1 LNILERIIVYNYK
14 VPYFIREF
22 LFQLTLI
29 FKNKIYSLHLKK
41 FFKNNQDHINQLN
54 SDGIIFMDN
63 SQPSRIKIDEM
74 TDALDEIDVNK
85 NTNMSQKKISY
96 ETEDLASNVQFLSLA
111 MDNEII
117 SLARNYFGAPPKIAF
132 LKAWKVNS
140 GADDLSEMSFHMDH
154 HGHRFLK
161 AFWYLNDV
169 EEGAG
174 HHEYIKKTHYQPSLD
189 NTLKHAPDDLK
200 SDLLQKRKMK
210 GKFLMNND
218 LVNSF
223 FGENVLKIAGKAG
236 TCFVEDTR
244 GLHRGTK
251 MPEGKFRIIFQVLYV
266 PYLSSKDKNVHH
278 RITNDQVLS
287 KIINYGRN
295 QKLLNKFIFNELID

>member
-1 LNILERIIVYNYK
+1 MNIFERIIVYNYK

-22 LFQLTLI
+22 LFQFSVI

-41 FFKNNQDHINQLN
+41 YFQNNKDHLN
-54 SDGIIFMDN
+54 KLKRDGILFMEN

-74 TDALDEIDVNK
+74 TDALNQIDINK
-85 NTNMSQKKISY
+85 NTDMNQKKISY
-96 ETEDLASNVQFLSLA
+96 ETEELASNIDFLSLA
-111 MDNEII
+111 MDSEII
-117 SLARNYFGAPPKIAF
+117 SLARNYFGTPPKIAF

-174 HHEYIKKTHYQPSLD
+174 HHEYIKNTHYQPSLD
-189 NTLKHAPDDLK
+189 NMLKNAPVDLK
-200 SDLLQKRKMK
+200 LDLLQKRKMK
-210 GKFLMNND
+210 GKFLMNTN
-218 LVNSF
+218 LVRSF
-223 FGENVLKIAGKAG
+223 FGKSVLKIAGKAG
-236 TCFVEDTR
+236 ICFVEDTR

-278 RITNDQVLS
+278 KITNTEVLR
-287 KIINYGRN
+287 KITNYGTN
-295 QKLLNKFIFNELID
+295 QKPLNQFIFNDLIN

>member
-1 LNILERIIVYNYK
+1 MNIFERIIVYNYK
-14 VPYFIREF
+14 VPYFIREI
-22 LFQLTLI
+22 LFQLSLI

-41 FFKNNQDHINQLN
+41 YFQNNKDHINKLKR
-54 SDGIIFMDN
+54 DGILFMEN

-74 TDALDEIDVNK
+74 TDALNQIDISK
-85 NTNMSQKKISY
+85 NTDMSQKKISY
-96 ETEDLASNVQFLSLA
+96 ETEELASNIQFLSLA

-117 SLARNYFGAPPKIAF
+117 SLARNYFGTPPKIAF

-174 HHEYIKKTHYQPSLD
+174 HHEFTKKTHYQPSLD
-189 NTLKHAPDDLK
+189 NILKHAPDDLK
-200 SDLLQKRKMK
+200 SDLFQKRKMK

-236 TCFVEDTR
+236 MCFVEDTR

-278 RITNDQVLS
+278 RIRNDEVLS

-295 QKLLNKFIFNELID
+295 QKLLNKFIFNELLD